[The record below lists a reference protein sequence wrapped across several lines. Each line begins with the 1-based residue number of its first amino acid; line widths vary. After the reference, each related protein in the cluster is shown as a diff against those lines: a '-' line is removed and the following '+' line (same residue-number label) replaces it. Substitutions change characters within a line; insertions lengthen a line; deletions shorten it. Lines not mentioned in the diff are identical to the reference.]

1 MLRVRGA
8 LGVYVGYERWS
19 DEPNT
24 FSKAWFRELTEPWRI
39 GSGLRIRVGH
49 KAVQIGRYRI
59 NTEGDMS
66 ALKQLGGRE
75 LPQFDPGQIGRW
87 NGQGVR
93 TEEPEAGPP
102 AA

>member
-1 MLRVRGA
+1 VLKMKGA
-8 LGVYVGYERWS
+8 LGVYVGYERYT

-24 FSKAWFRELTEPWRI
+24 FSRAWFRELADPWRV
-39 GSGLRIRVGH
+39 GSGLRIRFGH
-49 KAVQIGRYRI
+49 RAVQVGRYRI
-59 NTEGDMS
+59 NTEGDMN

-75 LPQFDPGQIGRW
+75 LPVFRPEEIGRW

-93 TEEPEAGPP
+93 LEEPDPGPP